1 MKNIL
6 SSVGIGAAEV
16 DTILPK
22 TTLRPGETVE
32 AEVEVRGGSTEQDV
46 DDIYFA
52 LITSYRTEDGR
63 KSKVIDKFR
72 LTESFTIAPDE
83 ERTFPVEFTIP
94 YGTPTTMGHTD
105 VWVETG
111 LDIDWALDPEDK
123 DYIDVEPS
131 PRLEAVFDAVES
143 LGFSFHTAE
152 CQADPYGTFTSQRSF
167 IQEFEFKPHSGP
179 FAGDFD
185 ELELVPHESEGEL
198 TVHVEID
205 KRGGLL
211 AEMTDTDERR
221 VTFTVTDADTGA
233 IKEDLRR
240 TIEQHR

>member
-22 TTLRPGETVE
+22 TTFRPGETVE
-32 AEVEVRGGSTEQDV
+32 AEVEVHGGSTGQDV
-46 DDIYFA
+46 DDVYFA

-63 KSKVIDKFR
+63 KSSVIDKFR
-72 LTESFTIAPDE
+72 LTESFTIEPDE
-83 ERTFPVEFTIP
+83 ERTFDVEFTIP
-94 YGTPTTMGHTD
+94 YSTPTTMGHTD

-123 DYIDVEPS
+123 DYIEVEPS
-131 PRLEAVFDAVES
+131 PRLQAVFDAVES
-143 LGFSFHTAE
+143 LGFTFHTAE
-152 CQADPYGTFTSQRSF
+152 CQADPHGAFTSRRSF
-167 IQEFEFKPHSGP
+167 IQEFEFKPRSGP

-185 ELELVPHESEGEL
+185 ELELVPRESEGEL

-211 AEMTDTDERR
+211 AEMADMDERR
-221 VTFTVTDADTGA
+221 ATLTVADADSRSVEA
-233 IKEDLRR
+233 DLRR

>member
-6 SSVGIGAAEV
+6 SSVGIGAAKV
-16 DTILPK
+16 DTVLPK

-32 AEVEVRGGSTEQDV
+32 AEVQVRGGSTEQDV
-46 DDIYFA
+46 DDVYFA
-52 LITSYRTEDGR
+52 LITSYRTEEGR
-63 KSKVIDKFR
+63 KRSVVDKFR
-72 LTESFTIAPDE
+72 LTESFTIEPDE
-83 ERTFPVEFTIP
+83 ERTFTTELTIP
-94 YGTPTTMGHTD
+94 YGTPVTMGHTD

-123 DYIDVEPS
+123 DYIEVEPS
-131 PRLEAVFDAVES
+131 PRLQALFDAVES

-152 CQADPYGTFTSQRSF
+152 CQADPRGVFTSRRSF

-179 FAGDFD
+179 FSSDFD
-185 ELELVPHESEGEL
+185 ELELVPRESEGEL

-211 AEMTDTDERR
+211 SEMADTDERR
-221 VTFTVTDADTGA
+221 ATFTVTDADADA
-233 IKEDLRR
+233 IAQDLRR
-240 TIEQHR
+240 TIEQHQ